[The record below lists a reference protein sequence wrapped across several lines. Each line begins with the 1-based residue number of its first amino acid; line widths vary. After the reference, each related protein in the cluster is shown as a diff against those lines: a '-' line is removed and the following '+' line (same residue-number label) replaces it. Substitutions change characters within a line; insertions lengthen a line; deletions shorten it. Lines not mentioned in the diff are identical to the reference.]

1 LYLVGIGQQTGGED
15 ALLYARW
22 DGHAWG
28 ENETFGLGQ
37 DAAPGNAASAAIV
50 PGAGRLGVVI
60 REWMRLPDSAPP
72 GGGPQSGSA
81 QFEVVATGR
90 DVKVTTAAAPAPT
103 FTPMPAQTPE
113 PTATP
118 SPTPTALPQVSSI
131 YLPRSSNRSL
141 LPLML
146 GIALA
151 AAIVMGVVVGRV
163 VRTTRHNNI
172 RNHFNAKTP
181 RR

>member
-1 LYLVGIGQQTGGED
+1 M
-15 ALLYARW
+15 
-22 DGHAWG
+22 
-28 ENETFGLGQ
+28 FGLGQ
-37 DAAPGNAASAAIV
+37 NAAPGNAASAAFV
-50 PGAGRLGVVI
+50 PGVGRLGVVV
-60 REWMRLPDSAPP
+60 RELMRLPDSAPQSWGLQ
-72 GGGPQSGSA
+72 GGGA

-90 DVKVTTAAAPAPT
+90 DVKVATIAAPAPT

-118 SPTPTALPQVSSI
+118 SPTPTARPQVSST
-131 YLPRSSNRSL
+131 YLPRSANRSQ

-151 AAIVMGVVVGRV
+151 AVIVMGVVVGRV
-163 VRTTRHNNI
+163 VRT
-172 RNHFNAKTP
+172 A